1 MIESKVQSYQAV
13 TSTTVRIEL
22 SNSQTVILRLSESWV
37 LNQGDLVAIA
47 GFQDPQSNVLI
58 GYGYINLSQHVKSI
72 ARSHGGPF
80 FFFGALLSIITLGIV
95 AFIFSGEGMIAFSDI
110 LTTLPLAVV
119 LLFSG
124 FFIWIGIKAKRKE
137 RCVKGMLE
145 QVEMKALVDVTTPPR
160 DTKIVQRI

>member
-1 MIESKVQSYQAV
+1 M
-13 TSTTVRIEL
+13 
-22 SNSQTVILRLSESWV
+22 
-37 LNQGDLVAIA
+37 NQGDSIAIA

-58 GYGYINLSQHVKSI
+58 GYGYINLSQDVKSI

-95 AFIFSGEGMIAFSDI
+95 VFIFSAERMIAFSDI
-110 LTTLPLAVV
+110 VTMLPLVVV

-137 RCVKGMLE
+137 RCVKRMLK
-145 QVEMKALVDVTTPPR
+145 QVEMNNSHESRRLEQS
-160 DTKIVQRI
+160 I

>member
-1 MIESKVQSYQAV
+1 MNVTLTESKVQSYQAV
-13 TSTTVRIEL
+13 TPTTVRIEL
-22 SNSQTVILRLSESWV
+22 DNSQTVLLRLSEPWI

-47 GFQDPQSNVLI
+47 GFQDHQSNVLI

-72 ARSHGGPF
+72 GRSHGGPF
-80 FFFGALLSIITLGIV
+80 FLFGALLSIITLGII

-124 FFIWIGIKAKRKE
+124 FFIWIGVKAKRKE
-137 RCVKGMLE
+137 RYVKRMLE
-145 QVEMKALVDVTTPPR
+145 QVEMKDSHESRRLEQS
-160 DTKIVQRI
+160 I

>member
-1 MIESKVQSYQAV
+1 M
-13 TSTTVRIEL
+13 
-22 SNSQTVILRLSESWV
+22 
-37 LNQGDLVAIA
+37 NQGDLVAIA

-58 GYGYINLSQHVKSI
+58 GYGYINLSQDVKSI

-80 FFFGALLSIITLGIV
+80 SLFGALLSIITLGIV

-137 RCVKGMLE
+137 RCVKRMLE
-145 QVEMKALVDVTTPPR
+145 QVEMKTPVDVTTP
-160 DTKIVQRI
+160 I